1 MALPLRKDVPQELTW
16 DLSALYADDAA
27 FFADLEKL
35 AQKTT
40 AFSARFKGQVTD
52 AQQLTKALIEL
63 EQLERYATKIEHYAF
78 LQQASDMTDPHYDH
92 LLTQAD
98 QALATKEAT
107 LAFFELEAANLAPT
121 ELEMVAQKTPRFA
134 SVIRHLKTAKK
145 HQLSQ
150 ATEEALALL
159 APTFKAP
166 ENIYTTTRAADM
178 RFSDFEVNG
187 QTYPMSFVLYENTYQ
202 YHPDPEVRHKAFAS
216 FSKTLRRYQNTVAAT
231 YYTQVA
237 KEKTLAT
244 LRGYDSVVDYLLE
257 QQESNRELFDRQI
270 DLIMEKLGPIM
281 QRYVKLIQKEHGLDR
296 LAFADLQ
303 IDLDPTFAPK
313 VKLADAPHYIK
324 QAIAPLGSAYEKL
337 VLRAFDERW
346 VDFALNEGKET
357 GGFETTPYG
366 LHPYIL
372 MSWTDEL
379 ADVYTLVH
387 ELGHAGQAL
396 LTMENNSILGSE
408 PSMYLVEA
416 PSTFNE
422 LLLTHSLTQTS
433 SDPRLERFA
442 YTKMLTNTFYHNFVT
457 HLLEAA
463 FQREVYRLIDAGQ
476 TFDGAKLSE
485 IKKQVLQ
492 RFWGEAVV
500 IDDDAALTWMR
511 QSHYYMGLYSYT
523 YSAGLTIA
531 TQAYLKLLA
540 EPETTVKDWLAFLKL
555 GDSLPPIAAAKVA
568 GCDISTKEPLE
579 NTLAFLA
586 QTVERI
592 ETLTTQL

>member
-1 MALPLRKDVPQELTW
+1 MKPTPINIKNKRASFDYEFIDTYTAGIVLTGTEIKSIR
-16 DLSALYADDAA
+16 L
-27 FFADLEKL
+27 
-35 AQKTT
+35 
-40 AFSARFKGQVTD
+40 G
-52 AQQLTKALIEL
+52 KA
-63 EQLERYATKIEHYAF
+63 
-78 LQQASDMTDPHYDH
+78 
-92 LLTQAD
+92 
-98 QALATKEAT
+98 
-107 LAFFELEAANLAPT
+107 AANLAPT

-281 QRYVKLIQKEHGLDR
+281 QRYVKLIQKEHGLER
-296 LAFADLQ
+296 LTFADLQ

-313 VKLADAPHYIK
+313 VKLADAPRYIK
-324 QAIAPLGSAYEKL
+324 QAVAPLGSAYEKL

-422 LLLTHSLTQTS
+422 LLLTHSLTQAS

-463 FQREVYRLIDAGQ
+463 FQ
-476 TFDGAKLSE
+476 T
-485 IKKQVLQ
+485 
-492 RFWGEAVV
+492 VV
-500 IDDDAALTWMR
+500 
-511 QSHYYMGLYSYT
+511 
-523 YSAGLTIA
+523 
-531 TQAYLKLLA
+531 
-540 EPETTVKDWLAFLKL
+540 
-555 GDSLPPIAAAKVA
+555 
-568 GCDISTKEPLE
+568 
-579 NTLAFLA
+579 
-586 QTVERI
+586 
-592 ETLTTQL
+592 

>member
-1 MALPLRKDVPQELTW
+1 MC
-16 DLSALYADDAA
+16 
-27 FFADLEKL
+27 
-35 AQKTT
+35 
-40 AFSARFKGQVTD
+40 
-52 AQQLTKALIEL
+52 
-63 EQLERYATKIEHYAF
+63 
-78 LQQASDMTDPHYDH
+78 
-92 LLTQAD
+92 
-98 QALATKEAT
+98 
-107 LAFFELEAANLAPT
+107 
-121 ELEMVAQKTPRFA
+121 
-134 SVIRHLKTAKK
+134 IRD
-145 HQLSQ
+145 S
-150 ATEEALALL
+150 
-159 APTFKAP
+159 
-166 ENIYTTTRAADM
+166 
-178 RFSDFEVNG
+178 
-187 QTYPMSFVLYENTYQ
+187 
-202 YHPDPEVRHKAFAS
+202 PDPEVRHKAFAS

-244 LRGYDSVVDYLLE
+244 LRGYDSVVDYLLK

-281 QRYVKLIQKEHGLDR
+281 QRYVKLIQKEHGLER
-296 LAFADLQ
+296 LTFADLQ

-324 QAIAPLGSAYEKL
+324 QAVAPLGSAYEKL

-492 RFWGEAVV
+492 RFWGDAVV